1 MNEFDIKASGWD
13 LNPMHW
19 ARSEAVVKVLLEM
32 VPLGKNM
39 SVLEY
44 GAGTGIT
51 SFLIKDLVKKITM
64 MDSSEEMVRIMDEK
78 ISELNSTNLKAIY
91 FDLEKE
97 NWTGPGF
104 DLVVAQM
111 VLHHVN
117 DINTIIE
124 KFHELLNPDGY
135 LAVADLY
142 PEDGSFHGEGFTGHK
157 GFDPQVLADKLIGIG
172 FSDISIRKCFVINK
186 WISDSLTK
194 QFDVFLLT
202 AIKKVGKD
210 SFKI

>member
-19 ARSEAVVKVLLEM
+19 SRSEAVVRVLFEM
-32 VPLGKNM
+32 VPLNKNM

-51 SFLIKDLVKKITM
+51 SFLIKDHVKKITM
-64 MDSSEEMVRIMDEK
+64 MDSSEKMVRIMDEK
-78 ISELNSTNLKAIY
+78 ISELKATNLKALF

-97 NWTGPGF
+97 NWTGPKF

-111 VLHHVN
+111 VLHHVD
-117 DINTIIE
+117 DIKNITE
-124 KFHELLNPDGY
+124 KFHGLLKTNGY
-135 LAVADLY
+135 LAIADLY
-142 PEDGSFHGEGFTGHK
+142 PEDGSFHGTGFTGHK
-157 GFDPQVLADKLIGIG
+157 GFDPVALADNLKRTG
-172 FSDISIRKCFVINK
+172 FSNIDFRKCFTINK

-194 QFDVFLLT
+194 QFDIFLLS
-202 AIKKVGKD
+202 AINKA
-210 SFKI
+210 

>member
-19 ARSEAVVKVLLEM
+19 ARSEAVVRVLLEM
-32 VPLGKNM
+32 VHLNKDM
-39 SVLEY
+39 SVLEF

-51 SFLIKDLVKKITM
+51 SFLIKDHVKEITM
-64 MDSSEEMVRIMDEK
+64 MDSSEKMVKIMDEK
-78 ISELNSTNLKAIY
+78 ISGLNSANLKALF

-97 NWTGPGF
+97 NWTGPRF

-117 DINTIIE
+117 NIKNITE
-124 KFHELLNPDGY
+124 KFHRLLNTNGF
-135 LAVADLY
+135 LAIADLY
-142 PEDGSFHGEGFTGHK
+142 PEDGSFHGAGFTGHN
-157 GFDPQVLADKLIGIG
+157 GFDPVKLADNLRHIG
-172 FSDISIRKCFVINK
+172 FSNIDFRKCFVINK

-202 AIKKVGKD
+202 AINKA
-210 SFKI
+210 